1 MATITTLKA
10 GNWSDPSVWNG
21 GVLPGVNDYAQAGHA
36 VVIDQDITV
45 LGLIISTTASFTVSG
60 NTTRTINLTGE
71 TGMDTTTV
79 INSTMLIITNTG
91 TTNVTTSFGY
101 RSTQNMQW
109 ISCNS
114 IGGTINLTIT
124 SGWNS
129 GNGGVTSYAVL
140 STTSSQN
147 QTINITGSIPSSANS
162 KSCLALQ
169 GTNNTVNLNGD
180 ITTSSTL
187 STTSILFFAG
197 SNNTLNYTGT
207 ITTNLS
213 PLINTALSALTVNL
227 NGIINGG
234 TTVNNTVLS
243 TGTPIFKVSG
253 IINSYNNVNPIFVK
267 KIRIDSALD
276 TTWTYNTDVV
286 GVNKTLYTSGTA
298 QGQPV
303 INNVRSGTV
312 YGANSEYTGTLIMAT
327 PANVRKGVPTDATVG
342 TADLTVNDFWDKL
355 TSELTTSGSVGK
367 LLTDNV
373 DTQISTRAT
382 DSGVISELNTSSTD
396 VAVRMRNVS
405 TVGITGQ
412 QLAGQG

>member
-10 GNWSDPSVWNG
+10 GNWSDPTVWNG

-45 LGLIISTTASFTVSG
+45 LGLRITANINGFTVSG
-60 NTTRTINLTGE
+60 STTRTINLTA
-71 TGMDTTTV
+71 TDAIAYTTSAGTWL
-79 INSTMLIITNTG
+79 NITNTG
-91 TTNVTTSFGY
+91 TTNITTYFTANANNVAQSY
-101 RSTQNMQW
+101 

-114 IGGTINLTIT
+114 TGGTININILG
-124 SGWNS
+124 GWTFPINS
-129 GNGGVTSYAVL
+129 GGSPVFFTG
-140 STTSSQN
+140 TSSN
-147 QTINITGSIPSSANS
+147 QIVNITGDIFENNLAQP
-162 KSCLALQ
+162 ALQ
-169 GTNNTVNLNGD
+169 ILGTNNTVNMTGNIATSTQSAQVNSILVASGSVNNKFNLTGN
-180 ITTSSTL
+180 ISGVGTFLTTTNTTL
-187 STTSILFFAG
+187 SVS
-197 SNNTLNYTGT
+197 
-207 ITTNLS
+207 
-213 PLINTALSALTVNL
+213 L
-227 NGIINGG
+227 NGILQGG
-234 TTVNNTVLS
+234 SVNNMINSSS
-243 TGTPIFKVSG
+243 TATFKVSG
-253 IINSYNNVNPIFVK
+253 IISQQNNVNPIFVK

-298 QGQPV
+298 QGQPA

-342 TADLTVNDFWDKL
+342 TADLTVNDFWNKL